1 MLWKENL
8 LMSLRNTILAALR
21 GLGANKLRAA
31 LTALGIII
39 GVASV
44 IATLALGNGARAA
57 VEASYRYLGSDEIQ
71 ISAKKAIEDGELVPY
86 GKPLTYE
93 DGLLM
98 SSMVE
103 LVDRVD
109 MWVQGK
115 AKVRHGRT
123 VLDAIVTGSTADA
136 PVSLIAGGQVQPVSW
151 PEDEPLS
158 LQVFFAQGRFFT
170 ADEALADAE
179 VCIVGSQTALD
190 LFEGDDPL
198 GETVWINRQR
208 CLVIG
213 VLAELEAIDPQLRHQ
228 TKVNEVLLMPIGT
241 AIHNLYDEEPMVSI
255 TAHVP
260 DERRMGEAKAQITA
274 YLRERH
280 EIEQDAEGEWPDD
293 FGLTTKKEILGAQQ
307 EAAQTFSL
315 LLIALAVV
323 SLVVG
328 GIGIM
333 NVMLVS
339 VTERTRE
346 IGIRLA
352 IGARQKDVVAQFLL
366 EAVVL
371 SAAGGLLGIAAGALA
386 IPLAAVLNEG
396 MALLDPGSIPL
407 AFGVALMTGV
417 AFGLYPA
424 MRAARLDPVE
434 ALRYE

>member
-1 MLWKENL
+1 
-8 LMSLRNTILAALR
+8 MSLPNTFLTALR
-21 GLGANKLRAA
+21 GLTGNKLRAA

-44 IATLALGNGARAA
+44 IATLALGQGARAA
-57 VEASYRYLGSDEIQ
+57 VEASFRHLGSDQIQ
-71 ISAKKAIEDGELVPY
+71 VRAKKAIEDGELVPF

-93 DGLLM
+93 DGLHM
-98 SSMVE
+98 SAAVE

-109 MWVQGK
+109 MSVEGK
-115 AKVRHGRT
+115 AKIRHGRR
-123 VLDAIVTGSTADA
+123 VLDTVVTGLTADA
-136 PVSLIAGGQVQPVSW
+136 AASVIAAGQVQPAGW

-158 LQVFFAQGRFFT
+158 AADFFAQGRFFT
-170 ADEALADAE
+170 TSEALADAE
-179 VCIVGSQTALD
+179 VCILGHQTAAD

-198 GETVWINRQR
+198 GEMVWVNRQR

-213 VLAELEAIDPQLRHQ
+213 VLAELETVDAQLRYQ
-228 TKVNEVLLMPIGT
+228 SEVNEGLLMPIGT
-241 AIHNLYDEEPMVSI
+241 AIHNLYDEEPMVFI
-255 TAHVP
+255 TAHAV
-260 DERRMGEAKAQITA
+260 DESQMRLAKVQIAA

-280 EIEQDAEGEWPDD
+280 AIEQDADGDWQDD
-293 FGLTTKKEILGAQQ
+293 FSLTTKQDLLGAQQ

-315 LLIALAVV
+315 LLIALAIV

-352 IGARQKDVVAQFLL
+352 VGARQRDVVAQFLL
-366 EAVVL
+366 EAMLL
-371 SAAGGLLGIAAGALA
+371 SAAGGLLGIAAGTLA
-386 IPLAAVLNEG
+386 IPLAAILNQG
-396 MALLDPGSIPL
+396 MAVLDPASIPL
-407 AFGVALMTGV
+407 AFGVALGTGV

-424 MRAARLDPVE
+424 LRASRFDPVE

>member
-1 MLWKENL
+1 M
-8 LMSLRNTILAALR
+8 LMSLHNTLLTALR
-21 GLGANKLRAA
+21 GVAANKLRAA

-57 VEASYRYLGSDEIQ
+57 VEESFRHLGSDEIQ

-86 GKPLTYE
+86 GEPLTYE

-98 SSMVE
+98 STMVE

-109 MWVQGK
+109 MWVQSK
-115 AKVRHGRT
+115 ARVRHGRN
-123 VLDAIVTGSTADA
+123 VFDIVVTGSTADA
-136 PVSLIAGGQVQPVSW
+136 PVSLIAGGQVQPAGW
-151 PEDEPLS
+151 PEGVPLE
-158 LQVFFAQGRFFT
+158 VTDFFAQGRFFNT
-170 ADEALADAE
+170 EEALASAK
-179 VCIVGSQTALD
+179 VCIVGQQIALD
-190 LFEGDDPL
+190 LFAGDDPL
-198 GETVWINRQR
+198 GETIWVNRER
-208 CLVIG
+208 CAIIG
-213 VLAELEAIDPQLRHQ
+213 VLTELEAVDPQLRDQ
-228 TKVNEVLLMPIGT
+228 SNTNEALVMPIGV
-241 AIHNLYDEEPMVSI
+241 AIHTLYDDEPTVSI
-255 TAHVP
+255 TAHVLG
-260 DERRMGEAKAQITA
+260 ESRMVEAKLQIAA

-280 EIEQDAEGEWPDD
+280 GIEQDAEGKWQDD
-293 FGLTTKKEILGAQQ
+293 FSLTTKQEILGARQ

-352 IGARQKDVVAQFLL
+352 IGARQGDVVAQFLL
-366 EAVVL
+366 EAAVL
-371 SAAGGLLGIAAGALA
+371 SAASGLVGIALGVLA
-386 IPLAAVLNEG
+386 IPLAAGLNEG

-407 AFGVALMTGV
+407 AFGVALLTGLC
-417 AFGLYPA
+417 FGLYPA
-424 MRAARLDPVE
+424 LRASRLDPVE
-434 ALRYE
+434 ALRHGQ

>member
-1 MLWKENL
+1 
-8 LMSLRNTILAALR
+8 MSLHNTFLTALR
-21 GLGANKLRAA
+21 GVAANKLRAV
-31 LTALGIII
+31 LTALGVII

-44 IATLALGNGARAA
+44 IATLALGKGARAA
-57 VEASYRYLGSDEIQ
+57 VEASFRYLGSDEIQ
-71 ISAKKAIEDGELVPY
+71 INAKKAIEDGDLVPY

-98 SSMVE
+98 SRSVE

-109 MWVQGK
+109 MFVEGK
-115 AKVRHGRT
+115 AKVRHGRI
-123 VLDAIVTGSTADA
+123 VLDTVVTGLTPDA
-136 PVSLIAGGQVQPVSW
+136 PVSLIAGGQVQPVGW
-151 PEDEPLS
+151 PEDEPLTIGA
-158 LQVFFAQGRFFT
+158 FFTQGRFFT

-179 VCIVGSQTALD
+179 VCVLGYQTAEE
-190 LFEGDDPL
+190 LFQGDDPL
-198 GETVWINRQR
+198 GQIIWVKRQR

-213 VLAELEAIDPQLRHQ
+213 VLTELEPTNPQLRYQ
-228 TKVNEVLLMPIGT
+228 NKTNDVLLMPIGT
-241 AIHNLYDEEPMVSI
+241 AIHNLYDEEPMVTI
-255 TAHVP
+255 TAHVA
-260 DERRMGEAKAQITA
+260 DERQMGVAKAQVVT

-280 EIEQDAEGEWPDD
+280 GIEQDSEGDWLDD
-293 FGLTTKKEILGAQQ
+293 FTLTTKQEILSVQQ
-307 EAAQTFSL
+307 EAAQTLSL

-352 IGARQKDVVAQFLL
+352 VGARQRDVVTQFLF
-366 EAVVL
+366 EAVIL
-371 SAAGGLLGIAAGALA
+371 SAAGGLLGIAAGTLT
-386 IPLAAVLNEG
+386 IPLAAVLNQG

-407 AFGVALMTGV
+407 AFGVALLTGV

-424 MRAARLDPVE
+424 LRASRLDPVE